1 MSVYVTL
8 VVGLVIWIVAWTFGI
23 KALDGFLITMAL
35 VLIATVERMM
45 RPYLHSLLRPSR
57 AGARS
62 FVSSR
67 SM

>member
-45 RPYLHSLLRPSR
+45 RPYVHSLLRP
-57 AGARS
+57 
-62 FVSSR
+62 
-67 SM
+67 